1 MSPVISRQ
9 ILYHQ
14 GYLGRIDV
22 ILRDQ
27 TDAGEQTRSSGK
39 GHRGEVK
46 PGDQSPRSG
55 TPLLCRPPRTQDID
69 FSSQTRVHGV
79 AENGAGWAA
88 MSGYQFTLSSWPPP
102 WPALRFHR
110 ERRSV
115 CETEKPEVQ
124 RVHQILFW
132 LLPQVRLGPHPS
144 YTCQG
149 LGVMRMSGWEKVQA
163 YSDLVLGE

>member
-1 MSPVISRQ
+1 M
-9 ILYHQ
+9 
-14 GYLGRIDV
+14 

-39 GHRGEVK
+39 GLRGEVK
-46 PGDQSPRSG
+46 PSDQSPRSG
-55 TPLLCRPPRTQDID
+55 TPRLCRPPRTQDAD
-69 FSSQTRVHGV
+69 FSSQMRVHGV

-88 MSGYQFTLSSWPPP
+88 MSGSQFTLASWPLP

-110 ERRSV
+110 ERQSV

-124 RVHQILFW
+124 GVRQILFC
-132 LLPQVRLGPHPS
+132 LLPQVRSGPHPS
-144 YTCQG
+144 STCQG

-163 YSDLVLGE
+163 CSDLVLGE